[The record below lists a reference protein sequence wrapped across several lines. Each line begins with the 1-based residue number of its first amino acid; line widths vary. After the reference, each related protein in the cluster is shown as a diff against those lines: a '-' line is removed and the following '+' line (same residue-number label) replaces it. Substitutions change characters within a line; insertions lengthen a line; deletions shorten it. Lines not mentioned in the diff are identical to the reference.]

1 MGTVLKL
8 LKKPILSKLS
18 SYATTPD
25 GDDTMDECKKRSP
38 HNLSNSGLGQQLAWG
53 EHMGEQMMRNNA
65 ENNCSCFAGEDDEE
79 QVVHTEHEHE
89 ADGEESTEDE
99 LYDARI
105 GGGDGGHV
113 AADGQAEHA
122 PNAHLQAAHDRSVD
136 GLQV

>member
-1 MGTVLKL
+1 MVAIQSISELMMER

-65 ENNCSCFAGEDDEE
+65 ENNCSCFAGEDALTGYTVAQLLEWGRGVGASTAE
-79 QVVHTEHEHE
+79 FLYTIEMLSS
-89 ADGEESTEDE
+89 DGHIYSTID
-99 LYDARI
+99 DQHFKATTPFS
-105 GGGDGGHV
+105 V
-113 AADGQAEHA
+113 A
-122 PNAHLQAAHDRSVD
+122 P
-136 GLQV
+136 